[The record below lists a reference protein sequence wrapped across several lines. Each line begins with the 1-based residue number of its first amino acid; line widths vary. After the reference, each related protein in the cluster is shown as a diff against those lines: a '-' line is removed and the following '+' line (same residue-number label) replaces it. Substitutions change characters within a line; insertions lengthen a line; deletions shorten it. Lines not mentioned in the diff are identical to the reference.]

1 MIGGDFSPNLDPI
14 SDKKKIYEKKNNISM
29 FLYFQ
34 FISQIYYLVYKNTLP
49 RRYINKKNLK
59 DAFLGQKKT
68 TNHLTKDEKRARG
81 KQGTMW

>member
-1 MIGGDFSPNLDPI
+1 
-14 SDKKKIYEKKNNISM
+14 M
-29 FLYFQ
+29 FFYIPSVSHRYL
-34 FISQIYYLVYKNTLP
+34 LVYKNTLP